1 MSGKA
6 RLRDDLRSPAAR
18 RSLDYHSCKGQ
29 LPLHIYIFYDILTI
43 FLRYFYDLRTILLR
57 FEAALVIPMRCDLS
71 VLEAED
77 VVESY
82 MLARS
87 NTELALFDKNKIKK

>member
-1 MSGKA
+1 
-6 RLRDDLRSPAAR
+6 
-18 RSLDYHSCKGQ
+18 
-29 LPLHIYIFYDILTI
+29 
-43 FLRYFYDLRTILLR
+43 
-57 FEAALVIPMRCDLS
+57 MRCDLS

-87 NTELALFDKNKIKK
+87 NTELALADAKHFVAISHYQVQFVVYHHHVVLGHPLECSTQSVQF